1 MNRIE
6 TISEITKKYTKRR
19 KNGGVPLVGMANQSP
34 YDKIEML
41 HDELH
46 RLHDI
51 ASGRQYFDYEDQKW
65 IDAV

>member
-19 KNGGVPLVGMANQSP
+19 KNGGFPLVGMASQSP

-41 HDELH
+41 LSELS

-51 ASGRQYFDYEDQKW
+51 ASGHQYFDYEEQKW
-65 IDAV
+65 VDAV